1 MSRKAGKKKHTILIV
16 LAVLLAIPAI
26 AALILMT
33 HTQIIVGA
41 IQKLSASTVN
51 TINSYDPLGE
61 PMEGLKDNGQYI
73 ITEVKYSEDYP
84 NSFIDIT
91 YPDEN
96 RETSRPTLIY
106 FHGGG
111 FFGGSKSVGDPLAES
126 DATALLDDICAEG
139 FNLVNIDYV
148 LVPEYH
154 FPAPLVQAN
163 EAFQFLTDHADEYHL
178 DMDRVVIMGSSAGA
192 IMTSQLGSIITNPDY
207 AEALGISSVLKPE
220 QIKAVVVDDAPLAYD
235 KFSLGTKVLVG
246 SYVKGSI
253 FLNRE
258 EVKKYNNIAWIDSN
272 YPAAFLLGGEYYM
285 DMRAM
290 NSALT
295 EMNVAHELVDPL
307 AERGVEMQHCF
318 VAAERTDEVSR
329 DAFERMID
337 FVNKQV
343 HSITPT
349 L

>member
-1 MSRKAGKKKHTILIV
+1 MSRKTGKKKHTILIV
-16 LAVLLAIPAI
+16 LAVLLAIPVI

-33 HTQIIVGA
+33 HTQIIVGT

-61 PMEGLKDNGQYI
+61 PMEGEKDNGQYI
-73 ITEVKYSEDYP
+73 ITEIKYSENYP
-84 NSFIDIT
+84 NSFLDIT

-96 RETSRPTLIY
+96 RETARPTLIY

-154 FPAPLVQAN
+154 FPAPLMQTN
-163 EAFQFLTDHADEYHL
+163 EAFQFMMDHADEYHL

-207 AEALGISSVLKPE
+207 AAALGISSALKPE
-220 QIKAVVVDDAPLAYD
+220 QVKAVVLDDAPLVYD
-235 KFSLGTKVLVG
+235 KFSLGAKVLVG
-246 SYVKGSI
+246 NYVKGSI
-253 FLNRE
+253 FLSRDE
-258 EVKKYNNIAWIDSN
+258 KQKYNNILWVDSN
-272 YPAAFLLGGEYYM
+272 YPDAFLLGSEYYV

-290 NSALT
+290 DSALT
-295 EMNVAHELVDPL
+295 GAGVEHALVDPL
-307 AERGVEMQHCF
+307 AERNLQMQHRF
-318 VAAERTDEVSR
+318 VASERENEVAK
-329 DAFERMID
+329 DAFYRMVYFI
-337 FVNKQV
+337 KQRV
-343 HSITPT
+343 Q
-349 L
+349 

>member
-1 MSRKAGKKKHTILIV
+1 MSRKTGKKKRTILIV
-16 LAVLLAIPAI
+16 LAVLLAIPVI

-33 HTQIIVGA
+33 HTQIIVGT

-61 PMEGLKDNGQYI
+61 PMEGVKDNGQYI
-73 ITEVKYSEDYP
+73 ITEIKYSENYP
-84 NSFIDIT
+84 NSFLDIT

-96 RETSRPTLIY
+96 RETARPTLIY

-148 LVPEYH
+148 FVPEYH
-154 FPAPLVQAN
+154 FPAPLMQTN
-163 EAFQFLTDHADEYHL
+163 EAFQFMMDHADEYHL

-207 AEALGISSVLKPE
+207 AAALGISSALKPE
-220 QIKAVVVDDAPLAYD
+220 QVKAVVLDDAPLVYD

-246 SYVKGSI
+246 NYVKGSI
-253 FLNRE
+253 FLSRE
-258 EVKKYNNIAWIDSN
+258 EVRKYNNILWVNSD
-272 YPAAFLLGGEYYM
+272 YPPAVLLGSEYLV
-285 DMRAM
+285 DMRDM
-290 NSALT
+290 DFALAEAGVT
-295 EMNVAHELVDPL
+295 HTLIDPL
-307 AERGVEMQHCF
+307 EERGLQMQHCF
-318 VAAERTDEVSR
+318 VASERVDDVAR
-329 DAFERMID
+329 DAFERMIE
-337 FVNKQV
+337 FVKIQ
-343 HSITPT
+343 IKT
-349 L
+349 

>member
-1 MSRKAGKKKHTILIV
+1 MSRKTGKKKHTILIV
-16 LAVLLAIPAI
+16 LAVLLAIPVI

-33 HTQIIVGA
+33 HTQIIVGT

-51 TINSYDPLGE
+51 TINSYEPLGE
-61 PMEGLKDNGQYI
+61 PMEGVKDNGQYI
-73 ITEVKYSEDYP
+73 ITEIKYSENYP
-84 NSFIDIT
+84 NSFLDIT

-96 RETSRPTLIY
+96 RETARPTLIY

-154 FPAPLVQAN
+154 FPAPLMQTN
-163 EAFQFLTDHADEYHL
+163 EAFQFMMDHADEYHL

-207 AEALGISSVLKPE
+207 AAALGISSALKSE
-220 QIKAVVVDDAPLAYD
+220 QVKAVVLDDAPLVYD
-235 KFSLGTKVLVG
+235 KFSLGAKVLVG
-246 SYVKGSI
+246 NYVKGSI
-253 FLNRE
+253 FLSRE
-258 EVKKYNNIAWIDSN
+258 EKQKYNNTLWVDSN
-272 YPAAFLLGGEYYM
+272 YPDAFLLGSEYYV

-290 NSALT
+290 DSALT
-295 EMNVAHELVDPL
+295 GAGVEHALVDPL
-307 AERGVEMQHCF
+307 AERNLQMQHCF
-318 VAAERTDEVSR
+318 VASERENEVAK
-329 DAFERMID
+329 DAFYRMVYFI
-337 FVNKQV
+337 KQRV
-343 HSITPT
+343 Q
-349 L
+349 

>member
-1 MSRKAGKKKHTILIV
+1 MSRKTGKKKHTILIV
-16 LAVLLAIPAI
+16 LAVLLAIPVI

-33 HTQIIVGA
+33 HTQIIVGT

-51 TINSYDPLGE
+51 TINSYEPLGE
-61 PMEGLKDNGQYI
+61 PMEGVKDNGQYI
-73 ITEVKYSEDYP
+73 ITEIKYSENYP
-84 NSFIDIT
+84 NSFLDIT

-96 RETSRPTLIY
+96 RETARPTLIY

-154 FPAPLVQAN
+154 FPAPLMQTN
-163 EAFQFLTDHADEYHL
+163 EAFQFMMDHADEYHL

-207 AEALGISSVLKPE
+207 AAALGISSALKSE
-220 QIKAVVVDDAPLAYD
+220 QVKAVVLDDAPLVYD
-235 KFSLGTKVLVG
+235 KFSLGAKVLVG
-246 SYVKGSI
+246 NYVKGSI
-253 FLNRE
+253 FLSRE
-258 EVKKYNNIAWIDSN
+258 EKQKYNNILWVDSN
-272 YPAAFLLGGEYYM
+272 YPDAFLLGSEYYV

-290 NSALT
+290 DSALT
-295 EMNVAHELVDPL
+295 GAGVEHALVDPL
-307 AERGVEMQHCF
+307 AERNLQMRHCF
-318 VAAERTDEVSR
+318 VASERENEVAK
-329 DAFERMID
+329 DAFYRMVYFI
-337 FVNKQV
+337 KQRV
-343 HSITPT
+343 Q
-349 L
+349 

>member
-1 MSRKAGKKKHTILIV
+1 MSRKTGKKKHTILIV

-33 HTQIIVGA
+33 HTQIIVGT

-61 PMEGLKDNGQYI
+61 PMEGLKDNSQYI

-84 NSFIDIT
+84 NSFLDIT

-96 RETSRPTLIY
+96 RGTSRPTLIY

-220 QIKAVVVDDAPLAYD
+220 QIKAVVLDDAPLVYD
-235 KFSLGTKVLVG
+235 EFSLGTKVLVG
-246 SYVKGSI
+246 NYVKGSI

-272 YPAAFLLGGEYYM
+272 YPAAFLLGSEYYM

-307 AERGVEMQHCF
+307 AERGLEMQHCF

-337 FVNKQV
+337 FVNIQV
-343 HSITPT
+343 Q
-349 L
+349 

>member
-1 MSRKAGKKKHTILIV
+1 MSGKTGKKRHTLLIV
-16 LAVLLAIPAI
+16 LAVLLAVPVI

-33 HTQIIVGA
+33 HTQIIVGT

-61 PMEGLKDNGQYI
+61 PMEGEKDNGQYI
-73 ITEVKYSEDYP
+73 ITEIKYSENYP
-84 NSFIDIT
+84 NSFLDIT

-96 RETSRPTLIY
+96 RETARPTLIY

-154 FPAPLVQAN
+154 FPAPLMQTN
-163 EAFQFLTDHADEYHL
+163 EAFQFMMDHADEYHL

-207 AEALGISSVLKPE
+207 AAALGISSALKPE
-220 QIKAVVVDDAPLAYD
+220 QVKAVVLDDAPLVYD
-235 KFSLGTKVLVG
+235 KFSLGAKVLVG
-246 SYVKGSI
+246 NYVKGSI
-253 FLNRE
+253 FLSRDE
-258 EVKKYNNIAWIDSN
+258 KQKYNNILWVDSN
-272 YPAAFLLGGEYYM
+272 YPDAFLLGSEYYV

-290 NSALT
+290 DSALT
-295 EMNVAHELVDPL
+295 GAGVEHALVDPL
-307 AERGVEMQHCF
+307 AERNLQMQHCF
-318 VAAERTDEVSR
+318 VASERENEVAK
-329 DAFERMID
+329 DAFYRMVYFI
-337 FVNKQV
+337 KQRV
-343 HSITPT
+343 Q
-349 L
+349 

>member
-1 MSRKAGKKKHTILIV
+1 MSRKSGKKKHTILIV

-73 ITEVKYSEDYP
+73 ITEVKCSEDYP
-84 NSFIDIT
+84 NSFLDIT

-207 AEALGISSVLKPE
+207 AEALGISSVLKPK
-220 QIKAVVVDDAPLAYD
+220 QIKAVVIDDAPLAYD
-235 KFSLGTKVLVG
+235 KFSFGTKVLVG
-246 SYVKGSI
+246 NYVKGSI

-295 EMNVAHELVDPL
+295 EMNVAHELADPL

>member
-1 MSRKAGKKKHTILIV
+1 MSRKTGKKKHTILIV
-16 LAVLLAIPAI
+16 LAVLLAIPVI

-33 HTQIIVGA
+33 HTQIIVGT

-51 TINSYDPLGE
+51 TINSYEPLGE
-61 PMEGLKDNGQYI
+61 PMEVVKDNVQYI
-73 ITEVKYSEDYP
+73 ITEIKYSENYP
-84 NSFIDIT
+84 NSFLDIT

-96 RETSRPTLIY
+96 RETARPTLIY

-154 FPAPLVQAN
+154 FPAPLMQTN
-163 EAFQFLTDHADEYHL
+163 EAFQFMMDHADEYHL

-207 AEALGISSVLKPE
+207 AAALGISSALKPE
-220 QIKAVVVDDAPLAYD
+220 QVKAVVLDDAPLVYD
-235 KFSLGTKVLVG
+235 KFSLGAKVLVG
-246 SYVKGSI
+246 NYVKGSI
-253 FLNRE
+253 FLSRDE
-258 EVKKYNNIAWIDSN
+258 KQKYNNILWVDSN
-272 YPAAFLLGGEYYM
+272 YPDAFLLGSEYYV

-290 NSALT
+290 DSALT
-295 EMNVAHELVDPL
+295 GAGVEHALVDPL
-307 AERGVEMQHCF
+307 AERNLQMQHCF
-318 VAAERTDEVSR
+318 VASERENEVAK
-329 DAFERMID
+329 DAFYRMVYFI
-337 FVNKQV
+337 KQRV
-343 HSITPT
+343 Q
-349 L
+349 